1 MKTFFVFASLLI
13 ICSLSCQQPAQQA
26 GSSQDTTV
34 FPNLVN
40 VHITGDVLLP
50 DSTKV
55 FINSD
60 DNSMQP
66 LLSGEVL
73 DGRFELH
80 GELAE
85 PNFYNLVIQKQKFKV
100 FLENGK
106 TYKFKGQ
113 ASAGALQAG
122 LFETNSAATKDYQQ
136 MQEILK
142 QDIATFNAKYAAL
155 RSALDNPKTYQAAVE
170 RSEKIDRERKEQPEK
185 LKHRYLQDDKIADA
199 FKLYLI
205 KEDKINKSN
214 YKTYQTILTT
224 VPDSLKGLSLYKQVA
239 TKVDEVVNFY
249 DKMPDFPDMHPR
261 NVQGDS
267 LNLSAFKNQGTL
279 LFVFW
284 GSWNK
289 EAKSDIQL
297 IKDSSAALKKLNIT
311 PIFLT
316 WEKDFD
322 AWEKASKALLLGQH
336 NYRLNATDQD
346 FVVRN
351 YAVRTLPHYML
362 VNAADL
368 SIKNYN
374 FTYPLDGRLESK
386 LKEELTP

>member
-1 MKTFFVFASLLI
+1 MKTFFLFAILLI
-13 ICSLSCQQPAQQA
+13 ICSLSCRQPAQQA
-26 GSSQDTTV
+26 DTSQDSTV
-34 FPNLVN
+34 FPNLVK
-40 VHITGDVLLP
+40 VYITGEVSLP

-55 FINSD
+55 FINTD
-60 DNSMQP
+60 ENTMQP
-66 LLSGEVL
+66 LLSGNVVS
-73 DGRFELH
+73 GRFELQ

-106 TYKFKGQ
+106 TYQFKGD
-113 ASAGALQAG
+113 ASAGALRAG
-122 LFETNSAATKDYQQ
+122 HFETNSAATKDYQK

-142 QDIATFNAKYAAL
+142 QDLATLNAQYAAL

-170 RSEKIDRERKEQPEK
+170 RSEKIDQERKEQPQK
-185 LKHRYLQDDKIADA
+185 LKHRYLQDDNIADA

-214 YKTYQTILTT
+214 YKTYQTILTS
-224 VPDSLKGLSLYKQVA
+224 VSDSLKGLSLYKQVA
-239 TKVDEVVNFY
+239 TKVDQVVDFY
-249 DKMPDFPDMHPR
+249 DQMPNFPDMHPR

-289 EAKSDIQL
+289 EAKSDIQM
-297 IKDSSAALKKLNIT
+297 IKNSSVALKELNIT

-322 AWEKASKALLLGQH
+322 AWEKASKVLSLGQH

-346 FVVRN
+346 FVVTN

-374 FTYPLDGRLESK
+374 FTYPLDGKLESE
-386 LKEELTP
+386 LKKELAP